1 MLHLYSQI
9 YMWTCPYISSLSS
22 TSFILSFPGC
32 SPRHSHLRWLGT
44 SHEKGATWKLSP
56 CYAVEDLRYMTGG
69 PENSWVCHLHHW
81 SDHLQWLWTY
91 VNSLVITMSMAVNSS
106 TQHSILSTTIVKDGG
121 KKWFLFQRAV
131 LNKWGEVTEFSFW
144 GALYAAPDISTQVE
158 GPPLQSAP
166 CLSPPLANSPLGE
179 WEGLPD
185 GTHPL
190 PLLSGGGF
198 WKDSCALVCSHAMRA
213 LCSQD
218 SATVGGGYCLDLP
231 TTQ

>member
-1 MLHLYSQI
+1 MTWDFPRERCYLKTIPLLCCRGPKVYDWWPWELLGVSSSSLIRPLAMALNICQFLGHHHVSGCKFLYSAQHFKHH
-9 YMWTCPYISSLSS
+9 YS
-22 TSFILSFPGC
+22 
-32 SPRHSHLRWLGT
+32 
-44 SHEKGATWKLSP
+44 KGW
-56 CYAVEDLRYMTGG
+56 
-69 PENSWVCHLHHW
+69 
-81 SDHLQWLWTY
+81 
-91 VNSLVITMSMAVNSS
+91 
-106 TQHSILSTTIVKDGG
+106 G

-144 GALYAAPDISTQVE
+144 GALYAAPNISTQVE